1 MKFKTMI
8 WNHQLD
14 QTSSNSD
21 LLDGV
26 QRNALRQMACQDLM
40 NFILSFAG
48 LLKAAPCAA
57 RLHRWW
63 TQEDADAGLEWR
75 KRPAVCDGSFL
86 PSLPSTV
93 RRQTLS
99 GVLFAM

>member
-1 MKFKTMI
+1 MKFEAMI

-14 QTSSNSD
+14 QTSSDSD

-48 LLKAAPCAA
+48 LLKA
-57 RLHRWW
+57 LHHVLQDSTDGGPKR
-63 TQEDADAGLEWR
+63 TLTPVSNGGSGLQSVMGAFCGHCPQLYDASR
-75 KRPAVCDGSFL
+75 
-86 PSLPSTV
+86 
-93 RRQTLS
+93 
-99 GVLFAM
+99 